1 MRYCL
6 NQLETALSQSYI
18 RFRMLRL
25 SRKADY
31 ALISLAY
38 LAEHRTHV
46 VSAREIA
53 GVCQLPLPLLMN
65 ILKALHQRGILR
77 SVRGAA
83 GGYQIAA
90 DLSVLSLLDLSHLLD
105 RADGDDNGVGKLAL
119 HGPAQALQYRLVRF
133 MRDVSVADLVM
144 PGRRIDVPSERVGVK
159 KDNGQPKV
167 NKETVLCPS
176 T

>member
-1 MRYCL
+1 
-6 NQLETALSQSYI
+6 
-18 RFRMLRL
+18 MLRL

-38 LAEHRTHV
+38 LAEHPTHV
-46 VSAREIA
+46 VSAREIT
-53 GVCQLPLPLLMN
+53 GTCQLPLPLLMN
-65 ILKALHQRGILR
+65 ILKVLHQRAIVR
-77 SVRGAA
+77 SVRGAS

-90 DLSVLSLLDLSHLLD
+90 DLAAMSLLDLSHLLD
-105 RADGDDNGVGKLAL
+105 RAEADEEPVGKLAL

-133 MRDVSVADLVM
+133 MRDVSVADLVL

-159 KDNGQPKV
+159 KEQSSKV